1 MNWWEKLSN
10 TVKYS
15 TAVIGGGAAGICAAI
30 SKARLGEPVI
40 ICEKMTQ
47 IGKKILASGDGRC
60 NLLNDNLNESYY
72 NAKAQ
77 DLVKSIFNKF
87 DKFKI
92 LKFFKELGLETYS
105 KDGRIFPVT
114 NQAASVLKVLE
125 MEIKR
130 LSIPIEF
137 GFDCSGLSFSKNGI
151 LVLSK
156 AGKNVECQRVII
168 AGGGKAYPS
177 SGSDGSIYNTVVQ
190 LGHTIIEPVPVM
202 VPLVVK
208 DIVCSSLQ
216 GQKIFAT
223 ARSIVEGEVSEGVEG
238 ELLFTKYGLSG
249 TCILDVSEAISVALN
264 RDRKSR
270 VLVSIDMVPFM
281 NKGQLKNEFEN
292 RLRENYP
299 AEAMLI
305 GILPNKMSIAFKGLF
320 TKNGLDIAVNALKD
334 WRFKV
339 AGTQDWSQAEF
350 TSGGIN
356 IEEIKTGTLESKLRH
371 GVYFAGEIIDVNGK
385 RGGYNLGWAWASGFV
400 AGLTGND

>member
-1 MNWWEKLSN
+1 VNWWKKLSN
-10 TVKYS
+10 TKKYS

-40 ICEKMTQ
+40 ICEKMAQ

-60 NLLNDNLNESYY
+60 NLLNDDLNESYY
-72 NAKAQ
+72 NPKAQ
-77 DLVKSIFNKF
+77 DLVKSIFDKF

-105 KDGRIFPVT
+105 KEGRIFPVT

-125 MEIKR
+125 MEIER

-168 AGGGKAYPS
+168 TGGGKAYPS
-177 SGSDGSIYNTVVQ
+177 SGSDGSIYDMVIK

-202 VPLVVK
+202 VPIVVK
-208 DIVCSSLQ
+208 DNLCSSLQ

-223 ARSIVEGEVSEGVEG
+223 ARSIVEGEASERAEG

-264 RDRKSR
+264 RDRKSK

-281 NKGQLKNEFEN
+281 NKDQLKNEFEN
-292 RLRENYP
+292 RLSNNFP
-299 AEAMLI
+299 ADAMLI
-305 GILPNKMSIAFKGLF
+305 GILPNKMSVALKGLF
-320 TKNGLDIAVNALKD
+320 MKNDLDIAVNALKD

-339 AGTQDWSQAEF
+339 TGTRDWSQAEF
-350 TSGGIN
+350 TSGGIS

-400 AGLTGND
+400 AGLTGSD